1 MPFLFEK
8 LDVYRRALDLADNL
22 AQRAAGFPRGHRV
35 LADQLTRAAISIAAN
50 IAEGNG
56 RFAPGDRGQFFG
68 IARGS
73 AHECVALLELARRRS
88 LLTDEDHAALYSELD
103 EACRMINGLIRGIPR
118 RRAREVDSTP

>member
-8 LDVYRRALDLADNL
+8 LDVYRRALDLADVV
-22 AQRAAGFPRGHRV
+22 ARRAADFPRGHRV
-35 LADQLTRAAISIAAN
+35 LADQLTRAALSIAAN

-73 AHECVALLELARRRS
+73 AHECIPLLELARRRS
-88 LLTDEDHAALYSELD
+88 LVSNADHAALHAELD
-103 EACRMINGLIRGIPR
+103 EICRMINGLIRGIPKR
-118 RRAREVDSTP
+118 KAP

>member
-1 MPFLFEK
+1 MDL
-8 LDVYRRALDLADNL
+8 LRRSLLKSHALPLREARRL
-22 AQRAAGFPRGHRV
+22 SPRPGPRRRPRQSGRV

-73 AHECVALLELARRRS
+73 AHGCVALLELARRRS
-88 LLTDEDHAALYSELD
+88 LVTDEHHAALYSELD
-103 EACRMINGLIRGIPR
+103 EICRMINGLIRGIPR
-118 RRAREVDSTP
+118 RKAP

>member
-22 AQRAAGFPRGHRV
+22 SQRAAGFPRGHRA

-50 IAEGNG
+50 IARGNG
-56 RFAPGDRGQFFG
+56 RFAPDYRGQFFA

-73 AHECVALLELARRRS
+73 AHTCEPQADTRSARGDGGERTFPS
-88 LLTDEDHAALYSELD
+88 LCL
-103 EACRMINGLIRGIPR
+103 
-118 RRAREVDSTP
+118 STIGP